1 MQLNN
6 FGSILSFAEDLESK
20 DEAFYSSTLGNSAC
34 SDLKAL
40 FEQNMTDAKKNIITI
55 QRTRR
60 ENVTEMILEGI
71 ADFSSDSYEIELV
84 SAAEMTRADVIAKAK
99 QLEERAERYYLEAAE
114 KIKALS
120 EVARAL
126 KLIAKKRAAHKTRLT
141 EL

>member
-6 FGSILSFAEDLESK
+6 FGSILTFAEELETK
-20 DEAFYSSTLGNSAC
+20 DEAFYSSALGNGEC

-40 FEQNMTDAKKNIITI
+40 LEQNISDAKKNIKTI

-71 ADFSSDSYEIELV
+71 PDFSSDPYETEAGN
-84 SAAEMTRADVIAKAK
+84 AADVTKADVIAAAVK
-99 QLEERAERYYLEAAE
+99 LEERAEGFYLEAAE

-126 KLIAKKRAAHKTRLT
+126 KLIAKKRTAHKNKLA